1 MTLKFVLRS
10 QKRTSVL
17 VTDVGDKNVA
27 DNDDDSS
34 VIVTTSV
41 YKKIKN
47 SIKRCH
53 HNKTVAGQR
62 SLQCRMHILIH
73 LFNVPDCSHYD
84 IS

>member
-41 YKKIKN
+41 YKK
-47 SIKRCH
+47 
-53 HNKTVAGQR
+53 NKK
-62 SLQCRMHILIH
+62 
-73 LFNVPDCSHYD
+73 FN
-84 IS
+84 

>member
-34 VIVTTSV
+34 VNMMLATS
-41 YKKIKN
+41 
-47 SIKRCH
+47 
-53 HNKTVAGQR
+53 GE
-62 SLQCRMHILIH
+62 M
-73 LFNVPDCSHYD
+73 
-84 IS
+84 